1 MLKNSLE
8 RLEAWR
14 TIILFLVLVIV
25 LTSPFHYAI
34 VNLYPSRIYVGA
46 IMWCPA
52 IAAFITLKIKGRKIS
67 SLPWNWGSWKFIRWS
82 YFIPALYGLITY
94 ILIWTFGFG
103 SLADE
108 EAIADWG
115 KELGL
120 FICCMEEGETGQ
132 KQLLDNYPEELIKNA
147 KATAYFGGEF
157 DFEKMNFFQKMIVKK
172 VAHIDHS
179 TSKMDYEAIR
189 KFSKK
194 MDRVFN
200 PFLFLV

>member
-1 MLKNSLE
+1 MKTLIAFSTTHGCTAKAAAKLQEYMGEN
-8 RLEAWR
+8 
-14 TIILFLVLVIV
+14 TFLVNLKEQPNPSLNDYERVIV
-25 LTSPFHYAI
+25 GGSIHAGQIQKRVKDFCNK
-34 VNLYPSRIYVGA
+34 NL
-46 IMWCPA
+46 
-52 IAAFITLKIKGRKIS
+52 
-67 SLPWNWGSWKFIRWS
+67 
-82 YFIPALYGLITY
+82 
-94 ILIWTFGFG
+94 
-103 SLADE
+103 DE
-108 EAIADWG
+108 LSG